1 MITHTQKRPP
11 EPPADVY
18 FFTGFLAE
26 HGESLLHK
34 LKRNESSD

>member
-11 EPPADVY
+11 EPRRT
-18 FFTGFLAE
+18 FIFTGFLAE

>member
-1 MITHTQKRPP
+1 MITHTKKTSAGA
-11 EPPADVY
+11 PADVY